1 MNRGEIQKYLRMLG
15 QELQKRQVMGEIL
28 VADEVMVLLD
38 IGKPEVS
45 NIDAYLAGYVEIP
58 KGLDAYFSGHGAA
71 IREAAASIAKRE
83 GLSANWLDKA
93 LKELFYTQSSW
104 VKWVEYP
111 GLRIYHSPSDYAVV
125 MKIATAGS
133 YQDTKDIKTLAK
145 KFRISKAQDM
155 LALISKY
162 VPEQLLVPEL
172 RLAIEQSLRR
182 T

>member
-1 MNRGEIQKYLRMLG
+1 MKRREIQKYLRMLG
-15 QELQKRQVMGEIL
+15 QELQKRQVIGEIL

-45 NIDAYLAGYVEIP
+45 NIDTYLAGYVEIP
-58 KGLDAYFSGHGAA
+58 KSLNAYFSGHGAA

-83 GLSANWLDKA
+83 GLSANWLGKA
-93 LKELFYTQSSW
+93 LKELFYTQSW

-182 T
+182 M